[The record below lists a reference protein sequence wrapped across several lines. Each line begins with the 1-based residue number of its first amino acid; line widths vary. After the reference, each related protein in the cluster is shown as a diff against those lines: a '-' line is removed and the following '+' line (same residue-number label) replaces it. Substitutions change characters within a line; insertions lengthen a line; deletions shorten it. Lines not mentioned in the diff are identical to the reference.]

1 MTDFMYDSSNLQM
14 SLQLPLFLCI
24 EEHDNKDEPSSI
36 DNKLFILWDNEIQ
49 DYVINGNNK
58 EDNKYTYRYKT
69 DDELYNFIEQTV
81 GTNST
86 TSIILFNLNDITN
99 ELTYNSFET
108 IAINIY
114 ENNRFDKVKLNKTA
128 MFAIFEDIRKN

>member
-1 MTDFMYDSSNLQM
+1 MTDFVYDSSKMQM
-14 SLQLPLFLCI
+14 SLQLPLFLYV

-36 DNKLFILWDNEIQ
+36 DNKIFILWDNERQ

-81 GTNST
+81 GTNLT
-86 TSIILFNLNDITN
+86 TSIILFNLNDVITN
-99 ELTYNSFET
+99 ELIYSSFESD
-108 IAINIY
+108 ISEIV
-114 ENNRFDKVKLNKTA
+114 RFDKVKLNKTA

>member
-1 MTDFMYDSSNLQM
+1 MTDFVYDSSKMQM
-14 SLQLPLFLCI
+14 SLQLPLFLCV

-36 DNKLFILWDNEIQ
+36 DNKIFILWDNERQ

-58 EDNKYTYRYKT
+58 EANKYTYRYKT

-81 GTNST
+81 GTNLT
-86 TSIILFNLNDITN
+86 TSIILFNLNDVITN
-99 ELTYNSFET
+99 ELIYISFESD
-108 IAINIY
+108 ISEIV
-114 ENNRFDKVKLNKTA
+114 RFDKVKLNKTA

>member
-1 MTDFMYDSSNLQM
+1 MTDFVYDSSKFQM
-14 SLQLPLFLCI
+14 SLPLFLCV
-24 EEHDNKDEPSSI
+24 EEHGNKDDPSSI
-36 DNKLFILWDNEIQ
+36 DNKLFILWDNERQ

-81 GTNST
+81 GTYST
-86 TSIILFNLNDITN
+86 TSIVLFNLNDVITN

-114 ENNRFDKVKLNKTA
+114 EIIRFDKVKLNKTA
-128 MFAIFEDIRKN
+128 MFAIFEDIKKN

>member
-1 MTDFMYDSSNLQM
+1 MTDFVYDSSKMQM
-14 SLQLPLFLCI
+14 SLQLPLFLYV

-36 DNKLFILWDNEIQ
+36 DNKIFILWDNERQ

-58 EDNKYTYRYKT
+58 EANKYTYRYKT

-81 GTNST
+81 GTNLT
-86 TSIILFNLNDITN
+86 TSIILFNLNDVITN
-99 ELTYNSFET
+99 ELIYSSFESD
-108 IAINIY
+108 ISEIV
-114 ENNRFDKVKLNKTA
+114 RFDKVKLNKTA

>member
-1 MTDFMYDSSNLQM
+1 MTDFVYDSSKMQM
-14 SLQLPLFLCI
+14 SLQLPLFLCV

-36 DNKLFILWDNEIQ
+36 DNKIFILWDNERQ

-58 EDNKYTYRYKT
+58 EANKYTYRYKT

-81 GTNST
+81 GTNLT
-86 TSIILFNLNDITN
+86 TSIILFNLNDVITN
-99 ELTYNSFET
+99 ELIYSSFESD
-108 IAINIY
+108 ISEIV
-114 ENNRFDKVKLNKTA
+114 RFDKVKLNKTA

>member
-1 MTDFMYDSSNLQM
+1 MTDFMYDSSKFQM
-14 SLQLPLFLCI
+14 SLPLFLCV
-24 EEHDNKDEPSSI
+24 EEHDNKDDPSSI
-36 DNKLFILWDNEIQ
+36 DNKLFILWDNDLQ

-81 GTNST
+81 GTYST
-86 TSIILFNLNDITN
+86 TSIGLFNLNDITN

-108 IAINIY
+108 INIY
-114 ENNRFDKVKLNKTA
+114 EIIRFDKVKLNKSA
-128 MFAIFEDIRKN
+128 MFAIFEDIRKI

>member
-1 MTDFMYDSSNLQM
+1 MTDFVYDSSKMQM
-14 SLQLPLFLCI
+14 SLQLPLFLCV

-36 DNKLFILWDNEIQ
+36 DNKIFILWDNERQ

-81 GTNST
+81 GTNLT
-86 TSIILFNLNDITN
+86 TSIILFNLNDVITN
-99 ELTYNSFET
+99 ELIYISFESD
-108 IAINIY
+108 ISEIV
-114 ENNRFDKVKLNKTA
+114 RFDKVKLNKTA

>member
-1 MTDFMYDSSNLQM
+1 MTDFMYDSSNFQI
-14 SLQLPLFLCI
+14 SSQLPLFLCV
-24 EEHDNKDEPSSI
+24 EEHDNKDDPSSI
-36 DNKLFILWDNEIQ
+36 DNKLFILWDNDLQ

-81 GTNST
+81 GTYST
-86 TSIILFNLNDITN
+86 TSIVLFNLNDITN

-108 IAINIY
+108 INIY
-114 ENNRFDKVKLNKTA
+114 EIIRFDKVKLNKSA
-128 MFAIFEDIRKN
+128 MFAIFEDIRKI